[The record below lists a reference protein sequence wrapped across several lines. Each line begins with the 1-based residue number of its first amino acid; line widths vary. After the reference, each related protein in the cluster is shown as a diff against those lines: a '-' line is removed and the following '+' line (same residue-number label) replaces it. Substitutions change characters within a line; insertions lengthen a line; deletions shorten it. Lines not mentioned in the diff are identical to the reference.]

1 MAQTGQTKE
10 SNKPKGLYFLLGL
23 AVGMG
28 PLLFYDATGLSNLID
43 GDSQGA
49 ARAAGVRTSVMQ
61 MRGNGNG
68 GGSIPQA
75 PTSGSRNMVAAE
87 DCAGLLRS
95 GTAAHQAIDPPSL
108 PALPQPVPTG
118 GGPPGLSFA
127 KWRAENAA
135 LKFEALDRGLRSI
148 LTNDWSSPKEGPDPE
163 FNVTVHTC
171 APLSFAPPSYNKS
184 FLAHHTTRS
193 FSPPTFPHATH
204 QSSPTWCDA
213 LGRWSGT
220 RTGSMGW

>member
-1 MAQTGQTKE
+1 ME
-10 SNKPKGLYFLLGL
+10 SGKWLYFLLGL
-23 AVGMG
+23 VVGIV
-28 PLLFYDATGLSNLID
+28 PLLWSESTVLSSQAR
-43 GDSQGA
+43 GKSQGTF
-49 ARAAGVRTSVMQ
+49 RTSVMS
-61 MRGNGNG
+61 MRGGDG
-68 GGSIPQA
+68 
-75 PTSGSRNMVAAE
+75 E
-87 DCAGLLRS
+87 DCSRGVTNAPRV
-95 GTAAHQAIDPPSL
+95 ADPPPRL
-108 PALPQPVPTG
+108 PTLTTG
-118 GGPPGLSFA
+118 GAPPGLSFA

-171 APLSFAPPSYNKS
+171 APLPFAPPSYNKS